1 MEARSKRI
9 NAAIPRSGSK
19 EDPLR
24 VIREFMKNKLN
35 MDSNV
40 VGIVEADI
48 GGAEAVA
55 ASFNLAATSLRRRL
69 LFRPALITKRARFCQ
84 K

>member
-1 MEARSKRI
+1 MNDDVR
-9 NAAIPRSGSK
+9 G
-19 EDPLR
+19 LR
-24 VIREFMKNKLN
+24 LTKLL
-35 MDSNV
+35 DVVVVEV